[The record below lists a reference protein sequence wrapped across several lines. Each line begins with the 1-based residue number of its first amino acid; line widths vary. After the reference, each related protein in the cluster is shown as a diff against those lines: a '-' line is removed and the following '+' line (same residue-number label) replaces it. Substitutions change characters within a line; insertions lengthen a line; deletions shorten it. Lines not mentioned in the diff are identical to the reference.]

1 MRKINDSGAYKTGI
15 DCKNNFKIDYIYDTS
30 KRENIK
36 KIKDAAKTAKIIY
49 VASDGDRE
57 GDGIAAEVQD
67 LLKQYKSKL
76 VRIKVEEITDK
87 AIKAAIKNPIPFDD
101 NMANASES
109 RSVLDK
115 LVGYRTSNI
124 VLSKIGAPS
133 AGRVQSALLRILAEK
148 EETIQKFKSSKYYEI
163 FLDFK
168 KGPSNLT
175 AKLCQIKDKKID
187 RIKDKKIAED
197 VIANCHSENYTI
209 EKITEKEKKIE
220 PKLPLTTATMQQY
233 ASNNLGW
240 APAKTQKNA
249 QTLYESGYITY
260 IRTDAVRFSEE
271 FIGSAKEFINKNYN
285 GMYRGL
291 NIPEEKNK
299 DAQNAHESIRP
310 TDITKI
316 PSALQQ
322 TLETDQFKLYK
333 LIYNY
338 SLSALF
344 KPATVKDTDVLI
356 QNKDYHFK
364 ISGRQIV
371 EETFLQFFNDLDD
384 IKKLPAFKIGEK
396 VNDKELYFEEKETQP
411 PQRYSEAGLVKLMQE
426 SGIGRP
432 STFSPTIETLKKR
445 EYIKIDKKAVYVTEL
460 GMQLN
465 KLLKEHF
472 PDTFDPTYTSKME
485 EKLDDIASGK
495 ITELQFL
502 SDFWK
507 EFEPVVLKAAREIN
521 KDKPK
526 AEQVEGV
533 KCPKCGK
540 NLVYR
545 VSKTGNKF
553 IACSGFPKCKFTA
566 PTLEEMDVKKKELK
580 SEVDQINCPECG
592 IGYMVQRTNKKT
604 KETFWA
610 CSRFKEGCHKTF
622 NNAEM
627 QKYLELLETQKKENF
642 NDK

>member
-67 LLKQYKSKL
+67 LLKQYKTKL

-197 VIANCHSENYTI
+197 VIANCPSENYTI

-260 IRTDAVRFSEE
+260 IRTDAVRF
-271 FIGSAKEFINKNYN
+271 
-285 GMYRGL
+285 
-291 NIPEEKNK
+291 
-299 DAQNAHESIRP
+299 
-310 TDITKI
+310 
-316 PSALQQ
+316 
-322 TLETDQFKLYK
+322 
-333 LIYNY
+333 
-338 SLSALF
+338 
-344 KPATVKDTDVLI
+344 
-356 QNKDYHFK
+356 
-364 ISGRQIV
+364 
-371 EETFLQFFNDLDD
+371 
-384 IKKLPAFKIGEK
+384 
-396 VNDKELYFEEKETQP
+396 
-411 PQRYSEAGLVKLMQE
+411 
-426 SGIGRP
+426 
-432 STFSPTIETLKKR
+432 
-445 EYIKIDKKAVYVTEL
+445 
-460 GMQLN
+460 
-465 KLLKEHF
+465 
-472 PDTFDPTYTSKME
+472 
-485 EKLDDIASGK
+485 
-495 ITELQFL
+495 
-502 SDFWK
+502 
-507 EFEPVVLKAAREIN
+507 VV
-521 KDKPK
+521 
-526 AEQVEGV
+526 
-533 KCPKCGK
+533 
-540 NLVYR
+540 
-545 VSKTGNKF
+545 
-553 IACSGFPKCKFTA
+553 
-566 PTLEEMDVKKKELK
+566 
-580 SEVDQINCPECG
+580 
-592 IGYMVQRTNKKT
+592 
-604 KETFWA
+604 
-610 CSRFKEGCHKTF
+610 
-622 NNAEM
+622 
-627 QKYLELLETQKKENF
+627 
-642 NDK
+642 